1 MKGSQDDALKL
12 RLKAM
17 IVDECGK
24 DIEPEEIPDG
34 EALFGEESELQLDSL
49 DGLQISMAIQR
60 EFGHR
65 ITDPKELRRILE
77 SVDALA
83 DFLQPD

>member
-12 RLKAM
+12 RLKSM
-17 IVDECGK
+17 IVEECGK
-24 DIEPEEIPDG
+24 DIDPEEIPDD
-34 EALFGEESELQLDSL
+34 EALFGDESQLQLDSL

-60 EFGHR
+60 EFGPR

-77 SVDALA
+77 SVNALA
-83 DFLQPD
+83 DFLQPG